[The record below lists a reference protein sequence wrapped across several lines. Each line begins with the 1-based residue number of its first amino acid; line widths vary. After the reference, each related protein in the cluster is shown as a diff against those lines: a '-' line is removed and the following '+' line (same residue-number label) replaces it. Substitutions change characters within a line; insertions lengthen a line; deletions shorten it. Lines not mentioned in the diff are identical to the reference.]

1 MNASVE
7 HLAIFAEVSAALVGF
22 VALFLVLV
30 RREERFPPE
39 DGLRIRVM
47 ILIGFTGVA
56 MSLLPIVIAQNTFD
70 EATIWRSS
78 SIIFL
83 SISAAQACY
92 VAVRHFQLPISSR
105 MNIPRWNLLLAWGF
119 VMVAMLLLLGN
130 VGSTNL
136 FAPSFAY
143 TAAILLTLGAGATN
157 FFTIAIQKL
166 L

>member
-7 HLAIFAEVSAALVGF
+7 HLSIFAEVSAALVGF

-30 RREERFPPE
+30 RREERFSPE
-39 DGLRIRVM
+39 DGLRIRVL
-47 ILIGFTGVA
+47 ILIGFIGVT
-56 MSLLPIVIAQNTFD
+56 MSLLPIVIAQNNFD
-70 EATIWRSS
+70 ETTTWRLS

-83 SISAAQACY
+83 SALVVQACY

-105 MNIPRWNLLLAWGF
+105 MNIPGWSLLVAWGF
-119 VMVAMLLLLGN
+119 AMVAMLLLLGN
-130 VGSTNL
+130 VGSLNW

-143 TAAILLTLGAGATN
+143 TAAILLILGAGATN
-157 FFTIAIQKL
+157 FFTIAIQRL